1 MYTDTQQALRNSLWN
16 FMGSILT
23 ASALEEAQAKESVMA
38 LMSEEMC
45 KFVKD
50 ENETSIDMV
59 AAKPILKAASWVLGA
74 KLTELYK
81 TLETAPAVAYD
92 PINKNIENIHNIKTE
107 LDVFI
112 DKI

>member
-16 FMGSILT
+16 FMGSILN
-23 ASALEEAQAKESVMA
+23 ASMLEEAQAKESVTA

-50 ENETSIDMV
+50 EDETSIDMV
-59 AAKPILKAASWVLGA
+59 AAKPILKAASWVLQA
-74 KLTELYK
+74 KITELNK
-81 TLETAPAVAYD
+81 TLAEAPEVVHD
-92 PINKNIENIHNIKTE
+92 TILKNIDDVQRIKAE